1 MEPEKINETAEETAE
16 NKEPETG
23 EEISA
28 VPPKKHR
35 AGKIIA
41 LILIVAAA
49 TVAFSVPESRE
60 KIITTAKEAV
70 AKLKKPGVYEVM
82 TLPLVNDEYPVAD
95 LSSQT
100 AKDNQ
105 PSPVAAQGIDA
116 RLEQLENAR
125 DFEHAEQIIAT
136 ADPAAKLSAEAKYD
150 ALEQRLRTLERRLDM
165 QEKDIDHKIGEVRK
179 AIPNTGLIQDNVRRL
194 LAQGET
200 HSDLL
205 VKLTERT
212 ENVEKN
218 KADASFVLSLDSRM
232 IVAERKL
239 RASNTEKERASA
251 LLLAIYQMRD
261 AIARG
266 QKFPVEQQA
275 ARALASFSKPL
286 EAKLNQL
293 TPFAEQGVWTQAAL
307 EQTFDAFADAAVLA
321 EKSGLKKDWFHR
333 ALDKLREQ
341 VIVRRIDAPAEDL
354 STQAVLARA
363 GQAVARGD
371 LMLAVIQLKPLKGI
385 AAEKMMPWISSAEK
399 TLYVRKAVNES
410 LAAALGLIYAQQGDD
425 E

>member
-28 VPPKKHR
+28 VPPKKRR

-70 AKLKKPGVYEVM
+70 AKLKKPGAYEVM

-100 AKDNQ
+100 AEDNQ
-105 PSPVAAQGIDA
+105 SSPVAAQGIDA

-200 HSDLL
+200 HSNLL

-212 ENVEKN
+212 ESVEKN

>member
-16 NKEPETG
+16 NKEPETV

-28 VPPKKHR
+28 VPPKKNR

-70 AKLKKPGVYEVM
+70 AKLKKPVADEVM

-100 AKDNQ
+100 AEDNQ

-150 ALEQRLRTLERRLDM
+150 ALEQRLNALERRLDM
-165 QEKDIDHKIGEVRK
+165 QEKDIDRKIGEVRK
-179 AIPNTGLIQDNVRRL
+179 AIPNTGLMQDNVRRL
-194 LAQGET
+194 IAQGET

-205 VKLTERT
+205 VKLT
-212 ENVEKN
+212 
-218 KADASFVLSLDSRM
+218 
-232 IVAERKL
+232 
-239 RASNTEKERASA
+239 
-251 LLLAIYQMRD
+251 
-261 AIARG
+261 
-266 QKFPVEQQA
+266 
-275 ARALASFSKPL
+275 
-286 EAKLNQL
+286 
-293 TPFAEQGVWTQAAL
+293 
-307 EQTFDAFADAAVLA
+307 
-321 EKSGLKKDWFHR
+321 
-333 ALDKLREQ
+333 
-341 VIVRRIDAPAEDL
+341 
-354 STQAVLARA
+354 
-363 GQAVARGD
+363 
-371 LMLAVIQLKPLKGI
+371 
-385 AAEKMMPWISSAEK
+385 
-399 TLYVRKAVNES
+399 
-410 LAAALGLIYAQQGDD
+410 
-425 E
+425 